1 MTTDILY
8 PDCRQYMGWYYCVK
22 DHRHTLSWL
31 QAVYGLT
38 LLCQGPQIYSI
49 LTAGSI
55 WADITVSRT
64 TDILYPDCRQYM
76 GWHYCAKDHWHTL
89 SWLQAEYGLT
99 LLCQG
104 PQTYSILTAGSIWA
118 DIVVSMTTDILYPDC
133 RQYMGWHYCVQGTR
147 HTLAWLQAVYGLTLL
162 CQGPQTYSSLTA
174 GSIWAD
180 IIVSRTTDI
189 LYPACRQYMGW
200 HYGRE
205 LLGLLYNGCLYLYYT
220 QDIVGWNY
228 FYIGL
233 FPLYCTHCKW

>member
-1 MTTDILY
+1 MCWHYCVKDHSAGSIWADIIVSRTTDILS
-8 PDCRQYMGWYYCVK
+8 PDCRQYMGWHYCVK

-38 LLCQGPQIYSI
+38 LLCQGPQTYSI

-55 WADITVSRT
+55 WADIIVSRT

-76 GWHYCAKDHWHTL
+76 DWHHCVKDHRHTL
-89 SWLQAEYGLT
+89 SCLQAVYGLT

-118 DIVVSMTTDILYPDC
+118 DIIVSRTTDILYPDC
-133 RQYMGWHYCVQGTR
+133 RQY
-147 HTLAWLQAVYGLTLL
+147 
-162 CQGPQTYSSLTA
+162 
-174 GSIWAD
+174 I
-180 IIVSRTTDI
+180 
-189 LYPACRQYMGW
+189 GW

-205 LLGLLYNGCLYLYYT
+205 LLAVVYNGWLYLYYT
-220 QDIVGWNY
+220 QDIVVWNY

-233 FPLYCTHCKW
+233 FPLYCTHWK